1 MPSAFDEY
9 RGQGARLRAMARAA
23 ASAFGSRLGAGAT
36 EEGVAEYLGA
46 LASTY
51 GAAAGA
57 LAASFFEEATGKV
70 AFGAAGA
77 GRLSAGAAASD
88 ARAVLDALARD
99 GADDAARVAAERA
112 DVRVCE
118 AKASVMEESC
128 RRGGVR
134 WARVPAGRRTCP
146 FCVMLAS
153 RGFVYTSERA
163 AGGWPLSAYHP
174 GCDCEVV
181 PETSQDLY
189 PDYDPAQLYEGYD
202 RCRQAIIADAERRWD
217 EMGAAERAAF
227 GRARAHGAS
236 GRDDFLARQILAEMR
251 TRDRLWLSTGEP
263 PAIEEL
269 PGARA
274 MPKEWAVAERL
285 ADNGLACQFLPRSN
299 VEGVRTPDMKI
310 GGLKWEIKQ
319 PTGDKQKRTM
329 GKNTLDHQFEEASSQ
344 ARRIV
349 LDLTVVEGYES
360 VGDSASDRALQLFHG
375 KWKASFD
382 EMIVVGGDGISRH
395 TNA

>member
-1 MPSAFDEY
+1 MPSAFNEY
-9 RGQGARLRAMARAA
+9 RGQGARLRALARAA
-23 ASAFGSRLGAGAT
+23 ASAFGARLGAGAT

-57 LAASFFEEATGKV
+57 LAASFFEEATGKA

-77 GRLSAGAAASD
+77 GRLPAEAAASD

-99 GADDAARVAAERA
+99 GALDAARVAAERA

-128 RRGGVR
+128 RRGSVR
-134 WARVPAGRRTCP
+134 WARVPAGRRTCA

-189 PDYDPAQLYEGYD
+189 PDYDPARLYEGYD
-202 RCRQAIIADAERRWD
+202 RCRRAIIADAERRWD

-227 GRARAHGAS
+227 GRSRAHGAS
-236 GRDDFLARQILAEMR
+236 GRDDFITRQILAEMR

-263 PAIEEL
+263 PAMSSDEL
-269 PGARA
+269 AEPL
-274 MPKEWAVAERL
+274 PKELRAAGWL
-285 ADNGLACQFLPRSN
+285 ADHGLQVHFRATRSA
-299 VEGVRTPDMKI
+299 EGKKTSDIRI
-310 GGLKWEIKQ
+310 GGPSGAPWEMKQ
-319 PTGDKQKRTM
+319 PRGSGRWNISNQFNEAAGQSSRLIIDVSESPWDLGDIEREALNQLRRRDDFDEVLI
-329 GKNTLDHQFEEASSQ
+329 LDEGYL
-344 ARRIV
+344 RRI
-349 LDLTVVEGYES
+349 
-360 VGDSASDRALQLFHG
+360 
-375 KWKASFD
+375 KK
-382 EMIVVGGDGISRH
+382 
-395 TNA
+395 

>member
-36 EEGVAEYLGA
+36 EEGVAEYMGA

-236 GRDDFLARQILAEMR
+236 GRDDFLTRQILAEMR

-263 PAIEEL
+263 PAMSADEL
-269 PGARA
+269 AEPL
-274 MPKEWAVAERL
+274 PKELRAAGWL
-285 ADNGLACQFLPRSN
+285 ADNGLQVHFRATRST
-299 VEGVRTPDMKI
+299 EGKKTSDIRI
-310 GGLKWEIKQ
+310 GGPSGLSWEMKQ
-319 PTGDKQKRTM
+319 PRGSGRWNISNQFNEAAGQSSRLIIDVSESPWELADIEREALNQLRRRADFDEVLI
-329 GKNTLDHQFEEASSQ
+329 LDEGYL
-344 ARRIV
+344 RRI
-349 LDLTVVEGYES
+349 
-360 VGDSASDRALQLFHG
+360 
-375 KWKASFD
+375 KK
-382 EMIVVGGDGISRH
+382 
-395 TNA
+395 